1 MSSLCE
7 RTVFAASYG
16 WLSVLKQ
23 MSYAVPR
30 MLRVLLLQR
39 VSQSPLCVPCTKVA
53 LQFCRKVCCIASLFD
68 VIDKHFATCILCIL
82 TLLKLMLFNFV
93 ALLVS

>member
-53 LQFCRKVCCIASLFD
+53 LQFCVKVCCIANL
-68 VIDKHFATCILCIL
+68 IDKHFATCILCIL
-82 TLLKLMLFNFV
+82 TLLKLMFYNFV

>member
-1 MSSLCE
+1 MSLLCE
-7 RTVFAASYG
+7 RTVFASYA

-23 MSYAVPR
+23 TPYAVPR

-39 VSQSPLCVPCTKVA
+39 VSQSPLCASCTKVA
-53 LQFCRKVCCIASLFD
+53 SQFCVKVCCFANL
-68 VIDKHFATCILCIL
+68 IDKHFATCILCIL
-82 TLLKLMLFNFV
+82 TLLKLMFYNFV